1 MKKIIAIFLLVA
13 SAGTLFAQQQPA
25 GAEPRD
31 SQPIVVGGE
40 NAGPQSTTTVRT
52 VTTKK
57 AYTATTTIPETT
69 TTVTA
74 PDRVLVREGL
84 LSWLSVGLR
93 ASVDYHLT
101 PKDGS
106 LSCLWFFGEWY
117 NTAWGLQA
125 GVGYLW
131 MPVTTYADN
140 LNRVTYN
147 GVGTR
152 SYVTFDFI
160 GKYYWWFARSWWLG
174 AGMNYAALL
183 GGQLKWDATGAPASG
198 TNPADAAAGQVQYA
212 RWADIAPGGGLFYVQ
227 VGTGLRIALGNAF
240 NVVNFEPEFR
250 ALIPLNPS
258 TGNGTVLRFNM
269 GFSYAFG
276 L

>member
-1 MKKIIAIFLLVA
+1 MKKVIAIFLLVS
-13 SAGTLFAQQQPA
+13 SAGALFAQAQPA
-25 GAEPRD
+25 GGEPRD
-31 SQPIVVGGE
+31 SQPIVVGGDQG
-40 NAGPQSTTTVRT
+40 GPQTTATVKT
-52 VTTKK
+52 ITTKK

-69 TTVTA
+69 TTVIA

-131 MPVTTYADN
+131 MPVTTYTDN

-147 GVGTR
+147 GVGSR

-160 GKYYWWFARSWWLG
+160 GKYYWWFARPWWVG

-198 TNPADAAAGQVQYA
+198 TNPADAAAGQIQYA
-212 RWADIAPGGGLFYVQ
+212 RWADIAPGGGLFYIQ
-227 VGTGLRIALGNAF
+227 LGTGLRIALGNAF

-250 ALIPLNPS
+250 TLIPLNAAS
-258 TGNGTVLRFNM
+258 GQGVILRFNM